1 MYIVLKMLWHLAD
14 KKNKVLFIGLI
25 FFSTITSFFEVMT
38 ISSLLPLFSKILGV
52 GDDISNISELSILSE
67 TLLKMKLG
75 EEANF
80 IIFSVFLLIACLC
93 RVFMLWALLRYSHK
107 VGSDFGVLIFKKTL
121 QQPFEYHLITNSNEI
136 LSSLTKKIH
145 ILSLEV
151 IHPILYLISNLI
163 IVLSVFLYF
172 TITVGYEVIIF
183 FIFFASIFIIFWLIT
198 KQAIMKNSN
207 IIASNSDNLVKIVT
221 ETFSAIKLISLQR
234 IYQKFCEQFDN
245 VNRKLKYSEGNNV
258 FYSQS
263 IRLWFELILILL
275 GITFLALAYKDKTI
289 MGYLPFLG
297 VVAFGIYRVIPLILK
312 AYSAFS
318 TLMGA
323 RASAKD
329 IYNFLSLKNEIYK
342 QNLKKD
348 LIFNK
353 TIDVSNVTYS
363 YPKVSNISLSN
374 INISIKKGELT
385 GIVGETGS
393 GKSTLILLL
402 CGLISPQR
410 GKISVDGRSLD
421 LKNLENWKSKISF
434 VPQENIIFD
443 GSITSNILLGDKEIL
458 NWKKLD
464 EILSITKLEKFLDL
478 KNIPNI
484 TGERGNKLSGGERQR
499 IGIARALYA
508 GKEIIILDEP
518 FSSLDKET
526 GEQILINLKKI
537 RGLTVIVVTHDEFV
551 VPFCDKI
558 INLNNK
564 H

>member
-1 MYIVLKMLWHLAD
+1 MYIVLKKLWDLAD
-14 KKNKVLFIGLI
+14 KKNKTQFIGLI

-38 ISSLLPLFSKILGV
+38 ISSILPLFSKILGI
-52 GDDISNISELSILSE
+52 GNSIYNTSELPILSE

-75 EEANF
+75 EEAAF
-80 IIFSVFLLIACLC
+80 ITFSTFLLFACLC
-93 RVFMLWALLRYSHK
+93 RVFLLWAILRFSHK

-136 LSSLTKKIH
+136 LSSLTKKIN

-163 IVLSVFLYF
+163 IVLSVFFYF
-172 TITVGYEVIIF
+172 TITVGFKIIIF
-183 FIFFASIFIIFWLIT
+183 FIFFSLIFIIFWLIT

-234 IYQKFCEQFDN
+234 IYQKFCEQFDV

-263 IRLWFELILILL
+263 IRLWLELILILL
-275 GITFLALAYKDKTI
+275 GITYLAFAYKDKTI
-289 MGYLPFLG
+289 MGLLPLLG
-297 VVAFGIYRVIPLILK
+297 AVTFGIYRVIPIILK
-312 AYSAFS
+312 AYSNFS

-323 RASAKD
+323 KASAED
-329 IYNFLSLKNEIYK
+329 IYNFLSLKNENYK
-342 QNLKKD
+342 HNLKED

-363 YPKVSNISLSN
+363 YPNANNISLSN
-374 INISIKKGELT
+374 INISIRKGELT

-402 CGLISPQR
+402 CGLISPNR
-410 GKISVDGRSLD
+410 GKILVDGRPLD
-421 LKNLENWKSKISF
+421 IKNLENWKSKISF

-443 GSITSNILLGDKEIL
+443 GSISSNILLGDEEIL
-458 NWKKLD
+458 NCKKLD
-464 EILSITKLEKFLDL
+464 EILSITRLEKFKNL
-478 KNIPNI
+478 KNIQNI

-508 GKEIIILDEP
+508 DKEIIILDEP
-518 FSSLDKET
+518 FSSLDKKT
-526 GEQILINLKKI
+526 GEQILKNLKKI
-537 RGLTVIVVTHDEFV
+537 RDLTVIVVTHDEFV

-564 H
+564 N